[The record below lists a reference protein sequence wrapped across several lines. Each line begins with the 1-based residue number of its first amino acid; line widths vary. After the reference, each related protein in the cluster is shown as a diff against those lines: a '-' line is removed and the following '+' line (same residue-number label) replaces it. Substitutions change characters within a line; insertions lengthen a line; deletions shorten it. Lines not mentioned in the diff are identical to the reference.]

1 MSASA
6 IDASETIDL
15 GDLVW
20 VDFDPAFGHE
30 QGGRRPALV
39 MSIASYNECSSFV
52 LVCPI
57 TRSERSWPFKV
68 GLPPGGAIAGA
79 VLVDQIKSID
89 KRRIVSP
96 AAGKID
102 EPTKSEVIAKISLL
116 IGLDAGRYPIE
127 TKAS

>member
-1 MSASA
+1 MSASTV
-6 IDASETIDL
+6 DANGTIDL

-30 QGGRRPALV
+30 PGGRRPALV
-39 MSIASYNECSSFV
+39 MSIASYNESSSFV

-57 TRSERSWPFKV
+57 TRNDRSWPFKV
-68 GLPPGGAIAGA
+68 GLPSGGAIAGA

-96 AAGKID
+96 AAG
-102 EPTKSEVIAKISLL
+102 
-116 IGLDAGRYPIE
+116 
-127 TKAS
+127 